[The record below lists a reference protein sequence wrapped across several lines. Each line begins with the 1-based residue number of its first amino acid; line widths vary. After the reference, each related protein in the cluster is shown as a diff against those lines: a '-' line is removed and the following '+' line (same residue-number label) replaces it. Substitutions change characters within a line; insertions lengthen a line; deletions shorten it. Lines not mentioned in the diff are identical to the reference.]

1 MGTYHKPLIIYPPP
15 YENIKCDSRDNLPF
29 RLKRSAKRQ
38 IGAQAIIAG
47 IIRVQ
52 VKHECIDV

>member
-1 MGTYHKPLIIYPPP
+1 M
-15 YENIKCDSRDNLPF
+15 PF

-52 VKHECIDV
+52 EKHRPNKTQALGET